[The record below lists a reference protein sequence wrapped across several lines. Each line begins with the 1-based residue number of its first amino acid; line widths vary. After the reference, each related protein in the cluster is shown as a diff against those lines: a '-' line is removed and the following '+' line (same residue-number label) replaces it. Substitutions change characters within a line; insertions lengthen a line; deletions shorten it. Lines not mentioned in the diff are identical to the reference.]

1 MRKSKDS
8 LELVE
13 GENNN
18 LLVEIIKITQD
29 RKDLKKALAETKL
42 EINHLKQLQKI
53 IKENDKCTIL
63 DVDNSYSLLE
73 SKYNLLVS
81 NFGKLEAIHKSCVQK
96 NECLLDNEK
105 VYLLEIEEQKKK
117 LEDCGSEIIHLKFAL
132 KEEKE
137 NYDYCLNNLKCLEIE
152 NLNFKKSLKNPGVV
166 KFDKLIISN
175 FPVITYLPVIH
186 TKESLSEEEVN
197 ISNDYSLELSEAD
210 HLIHSLSYSL
220 NALEKNYKSNNCD
233 KVKYEQALD
242 VLESIFPYLFL
253 FVFVFVFSQRFL
265 FPVAA

>member
-81 NFGKLEAIHKSCVQK
+81 NFGKLDAIHKSCVQK
-96 NECLLDNEK
+96 NEGLLDNK
-105 VYLLEIEEQKKK
+105 NVYLLEIEEQKK
-117 LEDCGSEIIHLKFAL
+117 I
-132 KEEKE
+132 
-137 NYDYCLNNLKCLEIE
+137 
-152 NLNFKKSLKNPGVV
+152 
-166 KFDKLIISN
+166 
-175 FPVITYLPVIH
+175 
-186 TKESLSEEEVN
+186 
-197 ISNDYSLELSEAD
+197 
-210 HLIHSLSYSL
+210 
-220 NALEKNYKSNNCD
+220 
-233 KVKYEQALD
+233 
-242 VLESIFPYLFL
+242 
-253 FVFVFVFSQRFL
+253 
-265 FPVAA
+265 